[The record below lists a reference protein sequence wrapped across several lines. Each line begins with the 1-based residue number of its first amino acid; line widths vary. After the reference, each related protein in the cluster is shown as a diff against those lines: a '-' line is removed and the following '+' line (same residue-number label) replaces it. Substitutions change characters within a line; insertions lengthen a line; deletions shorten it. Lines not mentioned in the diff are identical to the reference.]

1 MKLLSIAVPCY
12 NSAAYMKKCIESL
25 LTGGDRV
32 EIIIVDDGST
42 KDNTLEI
49 AKDYEAK
56 SPGTVRAVH
65 QENGGHGEAVNTGLA
80 NATGLYFKVVDSDDH
95 LDPNGLKKVLDK
107 LEEFSFK
114 SNALDMLICNYVY
127 DKEGARHKKV
137 MAYRTALPMNRVFDW
152 NSIRYFHAGQYILM
166 HSVIYRTQLLKDC
179 GLRLPKHT
187 FYVDNL
193 FMFKPLPDV
202 KTIYY
207 MPLDLYRYFIGRADQ
222 SVTLENGAKRY
233 DQQIRVTKMMV
244 DCFDLRAMGKTRPK
258 LRRYLLHE
266 LGMMVLI
273 CAVFTYADDTPE
285 RRKNFYDVWKY
296 IKEKDRWLYRRL
308 RWSSTAMVA
317 TGKSKFGR
325 WIDVCGYRFFKR
337 IVKFG

>member
-32 EIIIVDDGST
+32 EIIIVDDGSA

-56 SPGTVRAVH
+56 YPGTVQAVH

-193 FMFKPLPDV
+193 YVYYPLPYV
-202 KTIYY
+202 KRVYY
-207 MPLDLYRYFIGRADQ
+207 MNINLYRYYIGRSDQ
-222 SVTLENGAKRY
+222 SVNEKIMIGRI
-233 DQQIRVTKMMV
+233 DQQIRVTKLMLSSH
-244 DCFDLRAMGKTRPK
+244 DLMKVQPAK
-258 LRRYLLHE
+258 LRKYMLSYFEIMMAISSILAIRSGSEENLAKRDELWNYLKETDKAVYRKLRYRPF
-266 LGMMVLI
+266 GRVSN
-273 CAVFTYADDTPE
+273 A
-285 RRKNFYDVWKY
+285 RRKVDLKLT
-296 IKEKDRWLYRRL
+296 DTLYRIVR
-308 RWSSTAMVA
+308 
-317 TGKSKFGR
+317 
-325 WIDVCGYRFFKR
+325 R
-337 IVKFG
+337 IYGFN

>member
-12 NSAAYMKKCIESL
+12 NSAAYMRNCIESL

-32 EIIIVDDGST
+32 EIIIVDDGSQ

-49 AKDYEAK
+49 ARKYEAAY
-56 SPGTVRAVH
+56 PGIVKAVQ

-95 LDPNGLKKVLDK
+95 LDPQGLQKVLDK
-107 LEEFSFK
+107 LEEYSFK

-137 MAYRTALPMNRVFDW
+137 MAYRTALPMNRVFNW
-152 NSIRYFHAGQYILM
+152 NEIRHFHAGQYILM

-193 FMFKPLPDV
+193 YVYYPLPYV
-202 KTIYY
+202 NRVYY
-207 MPLDLYRYFIGRADQ
+207 MNIKLYRYYIGRSDQ
-222 SVTLENGAKRY
+222 SVNEKIMIGRI
-233 DQQIRVTKMMV
+233 DQQIRVTKLMLSSH
-244 DCFDLRAMGKTRPK
+244 DLMKVQPVK
-258 LRRYLLHE
+258 LRKYMLSYFEIMMTTSSILAIRSGTEENLAKRDELWEYLKE
-266 LGMMVLI
+266 NDK
-273 CAVFTYADDTPE
+273 AVYRKLRSSVFGRVSNA
-285 RRKNFYDVWKY
+285 RRKVDLKATDF
-296 IKEKDRWLYRRL
+296 IYRVTR
-308 RWSSTAMVA
+308 
-317 TGKSKFGR
+317 
-325 WIDVCGYRFFKR
+325 R
-337 IVKFG
+337 IYGFN